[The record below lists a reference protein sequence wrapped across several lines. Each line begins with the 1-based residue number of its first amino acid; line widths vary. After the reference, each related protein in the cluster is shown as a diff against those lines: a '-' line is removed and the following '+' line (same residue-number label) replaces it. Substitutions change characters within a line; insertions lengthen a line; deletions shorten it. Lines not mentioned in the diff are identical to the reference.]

1 MYVVRFQHKVK
12 SRFLFFISGYA
23 FVSDLSTV
31 AASNKPD
38 KETFESDRVPLVKSF
53 GFPFKAGSLQPG
65 TYKFRVAA
73 NTTSCNSYSETT
85 FVINAPPFAGNVS
98 GLLRLYFFPNLRS
111 GLRKKKNA

>member
-1 MYVVRFQHKVK
+1 M
-12 SRFLFFISGYA
+12 
-23 FVSDLSTV
+23 SDLSTV